1 MTSITKIPQFLMQ
14 LLMGVPPKTALPRYL
29 AASLPT
35 PDDYIA
41 LINKKE
47 YIGDGV
53 PIHIFSK
60 SELFKG
66 LDIA

>member
-1 MTSITKIPQFLMQ
+1 METPF
-14 LLMGVPPKTALPRYL
+14 GG

-35 PDDYIA
+35 PDYYIA
-41 LINKKE
+41 PINKKG